1 MPEDQNPASVANAV
15 AVAYIYADGGSRGN
29 PGPSGSGSVIKANNE
44 NGEILANLSKFV
56 GITTNN
62 VAEYTGLIMGL
73 TKAAEMGIEA
83 VEVRMDSE
91 LIVKQLKGIYR
102 VKNEKLI
109 PLFQQAVKL
118 SRQFKRFN
126 VEHVRREYNKEADRL
141 ANEAMD
147 RGE

>member
-1 MPEDQNPASVANAV
+1 MTEKNKV
-15 AVAYIYADGGSRGN
+15 AVIFADGGSRGN
-29 PGPSGSGSVIKANNE
+29 PGPSGSGAVIKANDE
-44 NGEILANLSKFV
+44 NGEILANLSKYV

-62 VAEYTGLIMGL
+62 VAEYTGLLIGL
-73 TKAAEMGIEA
+73 TRAVEMGVVE

-91 LIVKQLKGIYR
+91 LIVKQMKGIYR

-109 PLFQQAVKL
+109 PLFQEAIKL

-126 VEHVRREYNKEADRL
+126 IEHVRREYNKEADRL

-147 RGE
+147 RGQ

>member
-1 MPEDQNPASVANAV
+1 MSENQNSASPAKAV

-73 TKAAEMGIEA
+73 SKAAEMGIEA

-126 VEHVRREYNKEADRL
+126 IEHVRREYNKEADRL